1 MPVGG
6 TPGSWPLSTVV
17 TSERSRG
24 KQPGTEDNL
33 EAREVPVYL
42 HSVAGRKM
50 ATGPGHGECAHLRKP
65 SRQLEAE
72 CGSRRCEE
80 VHMCDP
86 SNVCSFFLCLP
97 SAELQIRA
105 TVLGL

>member
-6 TPGSWPLSTVV
+6 TPGSWPLSTVL

-42 HSVAGRKM
+42 HPVAGRKM
-50 ATGPGHGECAHLRKP
+50 ATGPGRGECTLEKAIETAR
-65 SRQLEAE
+65 SRVWL
-72 CGSRRCEE
+72 
-80 VHMCDP
+80 
-86 SNVCSFFLCLP
+86 
-97 SAELQIRA
+97 
-105 TVLGL
+105 